1 MKNKLKSSKRSS
13 KSAAPSQPKT
23 SQGRANSRPLSLS
36 PSIALFTECDGGLAE
51 ESIDLS
57 VSEYA
62 ALKQAAAPGGSGVL
76 MFMANAALE
85 KAGWPP
91 KTITCILIL
100 PDGSEVARVDFP
112 SDVFARI
119 EAAASKL
126 GITLERFIN
135 DAICNFIKSQGTRRA
150 A

>member
-1 MKNKLKSSKRSS
+1 M
-13 KSAAPSQPKT
+13 
-23 SQGRANSRPLSLS
+23 SLS
-36 PSIALFTECDGGLAE
+36 PSIGLFTERDGGFAE

-57 VSEYA
+57 VVEYA
-62 ALKQAAAPGGSGVL
+62 ALKRAAAPGGSGVL

-91 KTITCILIL
+91 KTVTCILIL

-119 EAAASKL
+119 EAAASKR
-126 GITLERFIN
+126 GITLDQFFYNAIRNYIELCER
-135 DAICNFIKSQGTRRA
+135 RRA